1 MAADLPPQMMGA
13 SSRDGRQDTSGLQM
27 RGRDVTNDN
36 DDEDDEG
43 PFVQQESM
51 SLEEQRTSKLVAM
64 VSGLDLFASGAVLI
78 SSFSTAYKDA
88 GVSLWCMGIQAI
100 SHLLSSVMLLLRFKG
115 ESNFNPYT
123 DEASTA
129 RLLRKTR
136 RGWLVREQIGA
147 ITMGMVML
155 LSSVGLLFKAIRKIK
170 FWKVWYKDRL
180 AMDADAQRTIEGI
193 AWYGFSIY
201 LLQAVFRFWAAR
213 KLKGRSILWHGFS
226 ASVVSMLFLLI
237 MGFAASYQKE
247 WSWKAEPIGAIA
259 LSCVAL
265 AEGIRIVI
273 MHLDDVDTRL
283 RHDPRA

>member
-1 MAADLPPQMMGA
+1 MARAITPQMVGA
-13 SSRDGRQDTSGLQM
+13 SSHDGRQDNNGLRM
-27 RGRDVTNDN
+27 RGRDVTDG
-36 DDEDDEG
+36 DEDEDDEG

-51 SLEEQRTSKLVAM
+51 SPEERRISKLVAI
-64 VSGLDLFASGAVLI
+64 VSGLDLLASGAVLI

-115 ESNFNPYT
+115 ESNFSPHT
-123 DEASTA
+123 DEASA
-129 RLLRKTR
+129 AGLLRKTR
-136 RGWLVREQIGA
+136 RRWLVREQIGA
-147 ITMGMVML
+147 ITMGIVML
-155 LSSVGLLFKAIRKIK
+155 LSSAGLLFKAFRKIK
-170 FWKVWYKDRL
+170 FWKVWYKEHL
-180 AMDADAQRTIEGI
+180 AMDAVTQRTIEGI

-201 LLQAVFRFWAAR
+201 FLQAVFRFWAAR

-259 LSCVAL
+259 LSFVTL

-273 MHLDDVDTRL
+273 MHLDDMDTRL